1 MSKRTTDTVQKLRE
15 EGKTIPQW
23 AKEHGFPVRAVRA
36 VVYGHNKGHYGQAH
50 IIAVALGLKGKAA

>member
-1 MSKRTTDTVQKLRE
+1 MSKRTTDTVQKLRK

-23 AKEHGFPVRAVRA
+23 AKENGFPVRAVRA

-50 IIAVALGLKGKAA
+50 SIAVALGLKGKAA

>member
-1 MSKRTTDTVQKLRE
+1 MSKRTTDTVRKLRE

-50 IIAVALGLKGKAA
+50 